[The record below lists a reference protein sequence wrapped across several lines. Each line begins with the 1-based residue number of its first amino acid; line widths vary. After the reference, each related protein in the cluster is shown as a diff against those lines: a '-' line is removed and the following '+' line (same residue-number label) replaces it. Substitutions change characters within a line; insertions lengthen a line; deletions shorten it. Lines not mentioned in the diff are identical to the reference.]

1 MQNLSQQK
9 RQRML
14 DFLEQIKSSSDDEK
28 TVIAINEIE
37 NELVEKK
44 YGLVWE
50 KHIEQVDEDIKANV
64 PVFTE
69 VEDRAILSGVDDSC
83 NFLLEGDNLHSLKLL
98 EKTHAGKIDCIYID
112 PPYNTGNKDFIY
124 DDVYVDSADNY
135 RHSKWVSF
143 MAERLKIAR
152 NLLTNEGCIFLQIND
167 IEFAQL
173 KMLCDEI
180 FGEENFL
187 NIVSVNMKNIA
198 GASGGGEDK
207 RLKKNCEYVL
217 IYAKNYALLP
227 LFSGPYVYTKL
238 SEMVKKYEEDGKSWK
253 YTTVLLNEG
262 IKEYVGSTVDGDGNE
277 IKIYIRKNPE
287 MLSVRQVAKRDN
299 ISEEEVYNKYGT
311 KIFQTTN
318 AQSSIRTR
326 VMDFREKTEIKEDL
340 ISIEYIPKTGKNKG
354 KMYEQFYKGD
364 KCRLFVWLKDTAE
377 EIDGQLYKKDLQGT
391 YWDANGWMKNLTKE
405 GDVEFAKGKKPVD
418 LIKQII
424 SLYPQKEC
432 TILDFFA
439 GSGTTG
445 HAVLSVN
452 EDDGGNRKFILCTN
466 NQNKI
471 CEQVTYKR
479 LKNVICGYSDK
490 KGIQANLRYYKTEM
504 IPKSKD
510 DSFYSV
516 GEELEHHIKE
526 MIQLERG
533 ISLDTGKY
541 LLILNDED
549 AEKLDKKDELLK
561 ECKAVYISSAVFL
574 NKRQQKLLSGVDV
587 ITIPDY
593 YFEEELREVG
603 EL

>member
-9 RQRML
+9 RQRVL

-574 NKRQQKLLSGVDV
+574 NKSQQKLLSGVDV

>member
-364 KCRLFVWLKDTAE
+364 KCRLFVWLCS
-377 EIDGQLYKKDLQGT
+377 G
-391 YWDANGWMKNLTKE
+391 
-405 GDVEFAKGKKPVD
+405 
-418 LIKQII
+418 II
-424 SLYPQKEC
+424 
-432 TILDFFA
+432 
-439 GSGTTG
+439 
-445 HAVLSVN
+445 N
-452 EDDGGNRKFILCTN
+452 W
-466 NQNKI
+466 
-471 CEQVTYKR
+471 
-479 LKNVICGYSDK
+479 
-490 KGIQANLRYYKTEM
+490 
-504 IPKSKD
+504 
-510 DSFYSV
+510 
-516 GEELEHHIKE
+516 
-526 MIQLERG
+526 
-533 ISLDTGKY
+533 
-541 LLILNDED
+541 
-549 AEKLDKKDELLK
+549 
-561 ECKAVYISSAVFL
+561 
-574 NKRQQKLLSGVDV
+574 
-587 ITIPDY
+587 
-593 YFEEELREVG
+593 
-603 EL
+603 